1 MIRLPS
7 RALAGEQ
14 RGFVLLS
21 VLLLAVL
28 FFGLMHL
35 LLRESTDASLAAQRF
50 RARIVAEVLAEN
62 GAELAARQMALS
74 SSARRSAENGEGRM
88 WGSFSRKPGDA
99 FEILGTSE
107 TKGTLLV
114 RSSVRI
120 EGRIEGTT
128 IIIERTIHLTETL
141 DRFGKVGG
149 HSNVRP
155 ERVGF

>member
-7 RALAGEQ
+7 RARAVEQ

-35 LLRESTDASLAAQRF
+35 VLRESMDASHAAQRF

-62 GAELAARQMALS
+62 AAELAARQMALS
-74 SSARRSAENGEGRM
+74 LSASRSAENDEGLM
-88 WGSFSRKPGDA
+88 EGSFTRKPGDA
-99 FEILGTSE
+99 FEIVGSSE
-107 TKGTLLV
+107 TKGILSA
-114 RSSVRI
+114 RASVRI

-128 IIIERTIHLTETL
+128 IIIERTVHSTETL
-141 DRFGKVGG
+141 ERSEAKRSDSTDR
-149 HSNVRP
+149 
-155 ERVGF
+155 

>member
-35 LLRESTDASLAAQRF
+35 VLRESTDASLAAQRF

-62 GAELAARQMALS
+62 AAELAVRQIALS
-74 SSARRSAENGEGRM
+74 SGARRSAENGEGLM
-88 WGSFSRKPGDA
+88 AGSFNRKPGDA
-99 FEILGTSE
+99 FEIMGSSE
-107 TKGTLLV
+107 TKGTL
-114 RSSVRI
+114 RARASVRI
-120 EGRIEGTT
+120 EGRIEGTA
-128 IIIERTIHLTETL
+128 IIIERTTHLTETL
-141 DRFGKVGG
+141 ERSGATAPAPIDR
-149 HSNVRP
+149 
-155 ERVGF
+155 